1 MLEQQVDLINIDPG
15 VALQPTVADD
25 AVEDAVQHHQHPHRQ
40 ELLAQ
45 IPDIIAEDTG
55 IGVHIGGLG
64 KGVETA
70 VCKQLNGQRHIL
82 CFLFRLAEQL
92 GVEVLQGGDRA
103 VIAAADIVPV
113 HLRGAAVDDG
123 FFLGRQLACP
133 DELFT
138 EGEQKFGF
146 QHHGV
151 LSIPIALLH
160 IHGVDMVGRCGGDV
174 DDLAAQSF
182 DEGAVLRLRI
192 DDDDIVLR
200 GQRQRHHL
208 LLGAEGFTG
217 AGDAQ
222 NECVAVEKLPAVRHD
237 EIFADG
243 VLPVVHTAPVPDLL
257 RLKGHENSQRFRGQC
272 AQGIDAAQAQRQ
284 RRHQPVRLLPV
295 QGRELAEVLAGNGLE
310 RFRITV
316 QLFLTVCQMHQR
328 HHGKHH
334 PLVAGGEIVQH
345 LAGLLALLLQIV
357 GDNGRKVIVG
367 VLPALPVGHIGF
379 HTQQAVLH
387 LPHRLVR
394 RDRDDVDGQHETA
407 VQAGELIDHGI
418 LDVAG
423 IFLQKQHPAIFA
435 AHDKM
440 VLFEFHAVRADGVL
454 EGAPV
459 LHVLPEVKAEL
470 AFLTHTVKIMQDVE
484 TFCRVQLLAVGVHVI
499 ETGDSVIDCAV
510 EEGAGF
516 LNVLFMDGQ
525 GDVPLLHDAVG

>member
-1 MLEQQVDLINIDPG
+1 MLEQQIDLINIDPG

-40 ELLAQ
+40 KLLAKV
-45 IPDIIAEDTG
+45 PDIVAEDTG

-70 VCKQLNGQRHIL
+70 VCKQFDGQRHIL

-113 HLRGAAVDDG
+113 HLGGAAVNDG
-123 FFLGRQLACP
+123 LFLGRQLARP
-133 DELFT
+133 DELLT
-138 EGEQKFGF
+138 EGKQKFRF
-146 QHHGV
+146 QHHRI
-151 LSIPIALLH
+151 LAIAIALLH
-160 IHGVDMVGRCGGDV
+160 IHGVDMVGRGGGDV
-174 DDLAAQSF
+174 DDLTAKTF
-182 DEGAVLRLRI
+182 DEGPVLRFRI

-208 LLGAEGFTG
+208 LLGAEGFAG
-217 AGDAQ
+217 AGDTQ
-222 NECVAVEKLPAVRHD
+222 NECVAVEKLPAVRYD
-237 EIFADG
+237 KIFTDG

-257 RLKGHENSQRFRGQC
+257 GLKGHENSQRFRGQG
-272 AQGIDAAQAQRQ
+272 AQCIDATQTQRQ
-284 RRHQPVRLLPV
+284 RRHQPVCLLPV
-295 QGRELAEVLAGNGLE
+295 QRRELAEVLAGNGLE
-310 RFRITV
+310 RFRVAV
-316 QLFLTVCQMHQR
+316 QFLLAVCQMYQR

-357 GDNGRKVIVG
+357 RYNGGEVIVR
-367 VLPALPVGHIGF
+367 VLPALPVGHIGL

-387 LPHRLVR
+387 LSHRLIG
-394 RDRDDVDGQHETA
+394 RDRDDVDGQHEAA
-407 VQAGELIDHGI
+407 VQAGELVDHGI

-423 IFLQKQHPAIFA
+423 ILLQKQHPTTFT

-440 VLFEFHAVRADGVL
+440 VLFEFHAVWADGIL

-459 LHVLPEVKAEL
+459 LHVLPELKAEL
-470 AFLTHTVKIMQDVE
+470 AFLTHTVEIMQDVE
-484 TFCRVQLLAVGVHVI
+484 AVCRIHLLAVGVHVVQ
-499 ETGDSVIDCAV
+499 T
-510 EEGAGF
+510 
-516 LNVLFMDGQ
+516 
-525 GDVPLLHDAVG
+525 